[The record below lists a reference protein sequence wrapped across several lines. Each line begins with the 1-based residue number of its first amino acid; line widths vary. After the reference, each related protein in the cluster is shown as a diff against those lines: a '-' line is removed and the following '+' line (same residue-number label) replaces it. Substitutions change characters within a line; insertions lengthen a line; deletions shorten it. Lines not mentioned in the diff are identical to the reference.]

1 MHVATARA
9 WSIQDRF
16 RRVHYLLDLLLSLAA
31 GLAMALIPVQT
42 YRTSL

>member
-9 WSIQDRF
+9 RSIQDRF